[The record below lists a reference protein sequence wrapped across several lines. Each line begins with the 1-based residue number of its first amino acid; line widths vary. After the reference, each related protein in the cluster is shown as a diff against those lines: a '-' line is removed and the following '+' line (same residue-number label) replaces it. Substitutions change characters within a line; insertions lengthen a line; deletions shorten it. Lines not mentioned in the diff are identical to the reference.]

1 MARDQSRQR
10 RALLGILRQVT
21 CGLLG
26 RAALER
32 QGTEAPRGLRA
43 LVWPEQHVH
52 LHPSS
57 LWLHLIFH
65 ITARQAQGWSFS
77 ISSAFELP
85 PSAIFL
91 TTTGR
96 VAMLLGDSVL
106 KIPWRKLYFKK
117 VRISL
122 NKYMFNFLCLVAF
135 RRQSVIDSK
144 SVFRVLTGHLLTS
157 KCHQLSKVWP
167 QTFFAF
173 LLFFVFS

>member
-1 MARDQSRQR
+1 MWRET
-10 RALLGILRQVT
+10 RAEEGTAGGTQAGHLWPPRKGGLG
-21 CGLLG
+21 GAG
-26 RAALER
+26 HGGAW
-32 QGTEAPRGLRA
+32 GLRA

-91 TTTGR
+91 TTMGR

-122 NKYMFNFLCLVAF
+122 NKYMFNFLCLVAL